1 MNITAKGSIQAKT
14 RLELK
19 FPSSGKLKELFVS
32 VGDSVKKGQVLA
44 KLDDSPIQNQLDSA
58 LLDYRK
64 QRAKFDEFGLTHK
77 DPPANDEEKF
87 KKEQAQAD
95 LNSSVKEVEA
105 VKYEMDQLELKSPI
119 NGVVESIENLY
130 PGLNI
135 TPGTQ
140 TITVVDPANLV
151 FIAEVKEKDIPGI
164 KVGQF
169 AKIVLDAYPTNT
181 IGGKILSVGV
191 IPTSSKEVSYPV
203 TIELPPSPDLR
214 LGLSGNAAFEM

>member
-1 MNITAKGSIQAKT
+1 MNITAKGSVQTKT

-44 KLDDSPIQNQLDSA
+44 KLDDSPIQNQLDTA

-64 QRAKFDEFGLTHK
+64 TRAKFDEFSLKHQ
-77 DPPANDEEKF
+77 DPPRNDQEKF
-87 KKEQAQAD
+87 EKEQAQAD
-95 LNSSVKEVEA
+95 LDSSVKEVEA

-119 NGVVESIENLY
+119 DGVVETIENLY

-140 TITVVDPANLV
+140 TITVVDSNSLV
-151 FIAEVKEKDIPGI
+151 FEAVIPEKDIPNI
-164 KVGQF
+164 KVGSY
-169 AKIVLDAYPTNT
+169 AKIILDAYPNNT
-181 IGGKILSVGV
+181 IGGQVLSIGV
-191 IPTSSKEVSYPV
+191 TPTGSKEVSYPV
-203 TIELPPSPDLR
+203 SIELPPNPDLR
-214 LGLSGNAAFEM
+214 LGLSGTATF

>member
-1 MNITAKGSIQAKT
+1 MDPIKANGNVAAKT

-19 FPSSGKLKELFVS
+19 FRSSGKLKELFVTI
-32 VGDSVKKGQVLA
+32 GDRVKKGQVLA

-58 LLDYRK
+58 LLGYRK
-64 QRAKFDEFGLTHK
+64 QRAKFDEFSLSHQ

-87 KKEQAQAD
+87 EKEQAQAD
-95 LNSSVKEVEA
+95 LDSSVKEVEA

-119 NGVVESIENLY
+119 DGVVETIENLY

-140 TITVVDPANLV
+140 TITVVDSSSLV

-169 AKIVLDAYPTNT
+169 AKIILDAYPNNT
-181 IGGKILSVGV
+181 IGGQVLSIGV
-191 IPTSSKEVSYPV
+191 TPTGSKEVSYPV
-203 TIELPPSPDLR
+203 SIELPQNPDLR
-214 LGLSGNAAFEM
+214 LGLSGSITFS